1 MCVPYNC
8 LGPAEPEIATT
19 GRPNHQAFPQTF
31 RTKFRRKKTNIFS
44 SNCLKEMNND
54 GLVIGVLLRQ
64 LQPTQSKNVSAVT
77 PAN

>member
-1 MCVPYNC
+1 VYHTTVWGRRNRKLQPRV
-8 LGPAEPEIATT
+8 GPIIKP
-19 GRPNHQAFPQTF
+19 FPKLSGQNSGE
-31 RTKFRRKKTNIFS
+31 KKTNIFS